1 MKKQI
6 CLFFI
11 LALIVFSANSYA
23 ELEDG
28 LVSVW
33 NFNDG
38 SASDAVGN
46 NDGEFV
52 NGAGTINA
60 EFGLALNLDNPENPA
75 TGEDTGQYVS
85 IPSSASL
92 EKDDGVF
99 SVSLWFYARTDG
111 GRNHSAMFFKGDKVG
126 WGPHFMVRMC
136 TTNAS
141 NLTWGSCWEGTEGW
155 FGTDNVY
162 AEEEWVHV
170 AYVLDGSEAKGYV
183 TSSVTGETVVPAS
196 GQDNP
201 KAITPPIFTF
211 PERPV
216 ELGVGRQVGGNAG
229 NDFWIDGM
237 IDEVYF
243 WDRALTEDEVRELA
257 GGAMVGAVSVEAQ
270 GKLAST
276 WAHIKKR

>member
-1 MKKQI
+1 MKHI

-11 LALIVFSANSYA
+11 LVLMMLGVNSYA
-23 ELEDG
+23 GLEDG

-33 NFNDG
+33 NFDDGTANDSIG
-38 SASDAVGN
+38 S

-52 NGAGTINA
+52 NGASAINA
-60 EFGLALNLDNPENPA
+60 EFGMALNVENPENPA
-75 TGEDTGQYVS
+75 TGEDTGQYVA

-92 EKDDGVF
+92 EKEDGIF
-99 SVSLWFYARTDG
+99 SVSLWFYIRTGG

-126 WGPHFMVRMC
+126 WGDHFMVRMC
-136 TTNAS
+136 TTSEA
-141 NLTWGSCWEGTEGW
+141 NLTWGSCWAGSEGW
-155 FGTDNVY
+155 FATDNVY

-170 AYVLDGSEAKGYV
+170 AYVVNGEEATAYV
-183 TSSVTGETVVPAS
+183 TSSVTGDTVVPAS
-196 GQDNP
+196 GQQNP
-201 KAITPPIFTF
+201 RPIETPLLTF

-243 WDRALTEDEVRELA
+243 WERAISEDEVRELA
-257 GGAMVGAVSVEAQ
+257 GGAVLGAVAVEAQ
-270 GKLAST
+270 GKLATT